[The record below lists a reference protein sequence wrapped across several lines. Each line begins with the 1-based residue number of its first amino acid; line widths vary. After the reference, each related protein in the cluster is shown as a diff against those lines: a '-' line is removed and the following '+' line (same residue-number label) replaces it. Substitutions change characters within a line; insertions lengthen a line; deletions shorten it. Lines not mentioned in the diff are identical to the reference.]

1 MQRSRESSP
10 TSKRSAPAQLLIMAK
25 YPEPGQVKT
34 RLARAIGPQA
44 ACRLYRAFILDLAA
58 RLATVDLPM
67 TWAYTPAEAPF
78 ASLLPGVRCLAQEG
92 RDLGERMA
100 NATAAMLA
108 ADPLPVLVVGTDSPH
123 LPLAALTDAAA
134 ALAADADVALGP
146 ADDGGYWL
154 VGLRAP
160 APGLFERIP
169 WGDASVF
176 TETQGRA
183 ANLGLRVHL
192 VAGTFDV
199 DEADALEDL
208 RALLRSGEVEL
219 PHTARLLGISRG

>member
-1 MQRSRESSP
+1 
-10 TSKRSAPAQLLIMAK
+10 MAR
-25 YPEPGQVKT
+25 YPEPGQAKT
-34 RLARAIGPQA
+34 RLASAIGPQA
-44 ACRLYRAFILDLAA
+44 ACTLYRAFILDLAA
-58 RLATVDLPM
+58 RLATLDLPT
-67 TWAYTPAEAPF
+67 TWAYAPADAPF
-78 ASLLPGVRCLAQEG
+78 ASLVPGARCLVQEG

-100 NATAAMLA
+100 NATAAALA
-108 ADPLPVLVVGTDSPH
+108 ADPRPVLVVGSDSPH
-123 LPLAALTDAAA
+123 LPLTALTDAAA

-160 APGLFERIP
+160 APGLFERIA

-176 TETQGRA
+176 AETLGRA
-183 ANLGLRVHL
+183 AHLGLRVHL
-192 VAGTFDV
+192 AAGTFDV

-208 RALLRSGEVEL
+208 RALLRRGEVEL